1 MATSGGDAV
10 KTDSDFLKEL
20 LQKGIK
26 EKSIEH
32 LTKHDVDSKEALC
45 AVDIDELKVKLQHTK
60 MIPVAENCL
69 FYLGIPIKLTKI
81 LKNSGF
87 EHFSVSVSTRKV

>member
-1 MATSGGDAV
+1 MATSGGDGV
-10 KTDSDFLKEL
+10 NTDSDFLKEL

-45 AVDIDELKVKLQHTK
+45 AVDIDELKVKLAYKNHT
-60 MIPVAENCL
+60 C
-69 FYLGIPIKLTKI
+69 G
-81 LKNSGF
+81 
-87 EHFSVSVSTRKV
+87 